1 MKIIAKTFAG
11 LEAVLTEELRALGAH
26 RVEPGT
32 RAVTFEGDSAL
43 LYRANL
49 WLRTALRLL
58 VPFRSF
64 KTKHEKHLYRKLR
77 ETDWAE
83 LLDVDGSFAVH
94 VVTQSRYLRHS
105 RYLEQK
111 TKDAIVDQFRERFG
125 RRPSVDLQNPTLR
138 IHLHLAAD
146 NTCTLSLDSSGDSLH
161 RRGYRQEGGEA
172 PLSEALAAGMLLLA
186 GWKGGRPFLD
196 PMCGSGTL
204 PIEAALI
211 AAGRPPHVPQRR
223 FGFEQWKSFDAD
235 LWRKIRAEV
244 SWECPTLPQPLF
256 AYDSAP
262 KALAATRQNLRAA
275 GLGRV
280 VRVRRCELS
289 ELEAPTP
296 SGLLVCNPPYDQ
308 RIGLMDAEGF
318 YRLLGDVLKQRFQGW
333 DAFVLSAN
341 RDALKRIG
349 LRPRRRHVLFNGP
362 LECRY
367 LHFELYAGSR
377 KQKAETHDDS

>member
-11 LEAVLTEELRALGAH
+11 LEAVLAEELRALGA
-26 RVEPGT
+26 RAIQPGT
-32 RAVTFEGDSAL
+32 RAVSFEGDTAL

-49 WLRTALRLL
+49 HLRSALRLL
-58 VPFRSF
+58 VPFRTF
-64 KTKHEKHLYRKLR
+64 KTRHENHLYKKLR
-77 ETDWAE
+77 ETDWSE
-83 LLDVDGSFAVH
+83 LLEVDDCFAVH
-94 VVTQSRYLRHS
+94 AVTQSRHLRHS

-111 TKDAIVDQFRERFG
+111 AKDAIVDQFRERRG
-125 RRPSVDLQNPTLR
+125 RRPSVDLKNPTLR
-138 IHLHLAAD
+138 IHLHIGAD

-172 PLSEALAAGMLLLA
+172 PLSEVLAAGMLLLA
-186 GWKGGRPFLD
+186 GWRGERPFLD

-211 AAGRPPHVPQRR
+211 ALGRPPHTPERR
-223 FGFEQWKSFDAD
+223 FGFERWKSFDAD
-235 LWRKIRAEV
+235 LWHKIRSQVPRE
-244 SWECPTLPQPLF
+244 SPTLSQPIF
-256 AYDSAP
+256 ASDVAP

-275 GLGRV
+275 GLEHV

-289 ELEAPTP
+289 ELEAPAP

-308 RIGLMDAEGF
+308 RIGLLDAEGF

-377 KQKAETHDDS
+377 KYSPGE